1 MASGL
6 PPPPVNDKP
15 GSFTWMEWYR
25 QLRNYVSTSGSVPWY
40 IINFSGSNITDIA
53 SRSHENL
60 QGLQGGTAG
69 EHNHL
74 TNAQLASLGVGA
86 HNNLTSI
93 QGGTTGQYYHITQN
107 QSQAISNTLDLVNS
121 TSSIVLPTTPTLFQ
135 PTMTTSASNGI
146 SYSSTTGEVT
156 FAHEG
161 VYTFMMFLNALS
173 STANNTVYFYS
184 TIDTGSGHTNMHYSG
199 RSQGI
204 YKSTEEQIHFSST
217 NYLVSGTKIKHYIWA
232 ENNTVTLNSV
242 DLPGTTPGTLTI
254 PSIRMIWTGS
264 L

>member
-1 MASGL
+1 MAVGL
-6 PPPPVNDKP
+6 PPPPVNDQP
-15 GSFTWMEWYR
+15 GSFTWLEWYR
-25 QLRNYVSTSGSVPWY
+25 QLRNYISTSGSVPWY

-53 SRSHENL
+53 SRDHGNL

-69 EHNHL
+69 EH
-74 TNAQLASLGVGA
+74 
-86 HNNLTSI
+86 
-93 QGGTTGQYYHITQN
+93 YHITQN

-121 TSSIVLPTTPTLFQ
+121 TSGIVLPTTPTLFQ
-135 PTMTTSASNGI
+135 PTMTISASNGI
-146 SYSSTTGEVT
+146 SYNSTTGEVT

-161 VYTFMMFLNALS
+161 VYTFMMFLNAIS

-204 YKSTEEQIHFSST
+204 YKSTEEQLHFSST

-232 ENNTVTLNSV
+232 ANNTVQLNSV